1 MKVIICGAGQVGF
14 GIARQL
20 AEEGNSV
27 TVIDQSPELIQRIDD
42 MLDVKAM
49 VGHGSHPDVLDR
61 AGAQDAEMLIAVT
74 FSDEVNMIAAQI
86 GHSLFSIPLKVA
98 RVRAQSYLDP
108 IWRDLFSRDHLPID
122 VIISPELE
130 VGKTVMQ
137 RLSNPGAF
145 ETMDFA
151 DRRVKVVGVHLDEDC
166 PVVNTPL
173 RQLTELFPDLN
184 AVVVGISRGT
194 HMFVPKRTDQMLV
207 GDKIYFVAKS
217 DHVRRTLGIFGHE
230 ESQAQR
236 VIIVGGGH
244 IGLYV
249 AQELEKVPSVRV
261 KIIESDKMR
270 AEEVADQLSR
280 TVVLYGDGLDQGLL
294 REAGV
299 QDAQTI
305 VSLTNHDET
314 NILACVI
321 AKREGAERS
330 LCLINDREYGSLMK
344 SLSIDAFID
353 PRATTVS
360 TILQHVRRGRIKTL
374 YSIEQGTA
382 EVIEAEALETSPL
395 VGKPLQDVQLPDG
408 IMIGAIVRGDEVIR
422 PAGNSKIEKGD
433 RVVLMAQREMV
444 KKVEQLF
451 RVSLEYF

>member
-1 MKVIICGAGQVGF
+1 
-14 GIARQL
+14 
-20 AEEGNSV
+20 
-27 TVIDQSPELIQRIDD
+27 
-42 MLDVKAM
+42 
-49 VGHGSHPDVLDR
+49 
-61 AGAQDAEMLIAVT
+61 
-74 FSDEVNMIAAQI
+74 
-86 GHSLFSIPLKVA
+86 
-98 RVRAQSYLDP
+98 
-108 IWRDLFSRDHLPID
+108 
-122 VIISPELE
+122 
-130 VGKTVMQ
+130 
-137 RLSNPGAF
+137 
-145 ETMDFA
+145 
-151 DRRVKVVGVHLDEDC
+151 
-166 PVVNTPL
+166 
-173 RQLTELFPDLN
+173 
-184 AVVVGISRGT
+184 
-194 HMFVPKRTDQMLV
+194 
-207 GDKIYFVAKS
+207 
-217 DHVRRTLGIFGHE
+217 
-230 ESQAQR
+230 
-236 VIIVGGGH
+236 
-244 IGLYV
+244 
-249 AQELEKVPSVRV
+249 
-261 KIIESDKMR
+261 MR